1 MSLLIALSGVG
12 CSALLLLTG
21 PRGPAAAVDAAAMG
35 WSPRRMATA
44 SWAISGA
51 GAVLCGALGATLSGA
66 AVGTA
71 AAVVAAMWL
80 PWLAPEVLRAAV
92 LNTYGLERDMNLLEW
107 FRRLRLLS
115 ATGLPINAAAVEA
128 SMSITGRGF
137 SPAQGRIAEALA
149 AGSDPLAVV
158 LDTIAGSPAEPL
170 LQSVIAAE
178 RSGAASTGLL
188 DRTLARTVR
197 AFESDRRQAVD
208 GIARSVGIT
217 ATLTSVV
224 AGLVVMLSVMSGL

>member
-1 MSLLIALSGVG
+1 MSLLVALSGT
-12 CSALLLLTG
+12 CCAALLLLTG

-35 WSPRRMATA
+35 WPPRRVAA
-44 SWAISGA
+44 AGWAGSAA
-51 GAVLCGALGATLSGA
+51 GSVLCGALGAAFADASAGF
-66 AVGTA
+66 A
-71 AAVVAAMWL
+71 AAAMAAMWL
-80 PWLAPEVLRAAV
+80 PWLVPAALRAAV
-92 LNTYGLERDMNLLEW
+92 LSSYGLERDMNLLEW
-107 FRRLRLLS
+107 FRRMRLLS

-137 SPAQGRIAEALA
+137 TPAQGRISAALA

-158 LDTIAGSPAEPL
+158 LDTIANSPAEPL
-170 LQSVIAAE
+170 LQAVISAE

-197 AFESDRRQAVD
+197 AFESDRRQAID
-208 GIARSVGIT
+208 SIARSVAIT

-224 AGLVVMLSVMSGL
+224 TGLVVMLAVMSSL